1 MTEPTTP
8 RTLENNQHR
17 ESWQTRKIEAGRR
30 TAGPYPRRR
39 ALRHQAAAAKT
50 PVPAFSAGGHMVI
63 VERGSRP
70 KARNILI
77 DNMVRTRGRG
87 ISATLSEKFAR

>member
-1 MTEPTTP
+1 
-8 RTLENNQHR
+8 
-17 ESWQTRKIEAGRR
+17 
-30 TAGPYPRRR
+30 
-39 ALRHQAAAAKT
+39 
-50 PVPAFSAGGHMVI
+50 MVI